1 MSNKYAE
8 ALAAFLK
15 SNSIRQAAFA
25 RAIGSSQ
32 PTVCHYAQ
40 GKKWPRKEM
49 AKAID
54 RETSGQVPLRLWQS
68 VALERADIY

>member
-1 MSNKYAE
+1 MSNKYSE

-15 SNSIRQAAFA
+15 SNRISQAAFA
-25 RAIGSSQ
+25 SRIGSSQ

-40 GKKWPRKEM
+40 GVKLPRKGM
-49 AKAID
+49 ARNID
-54 RETSGQVPLRLWQS
+54 RETLGQVPFGLWQT